1 MNHAGK
7 PVCSRDTLLDTLFQ
21 LRNEFDAAKA
31 DVQQREA
38 RLQAALQQLR
48 ASLSVTVSQ
57 SAGSLADSNP
67 LRLAALEMDHKI
79 AARLVEWQHRV
90 ERHERNTEFR
100 QDFGDSLLVFVY
112 GKVKAGKSS
121 LGNYVAYGSSDPD
134 PQTVEAARNKGQAPD
149 FFLKASTTDNPEQG
163 EARLKQAGKF
173 AVGVVETT
181 SAIQGFRLP
190 GLTWVDSPGLHSAT
204 EANGELARQYAEAAD
219 LILYPMNSGQP
230 GRASDLDEIAG
241 LLRGRK
247 PFLPLITRC
256 DFMDLDEDEEGNIV
270 RTLQMKSARDRQE
283 QSSRIQEDIIAKA
296 REESRQLLDTHLLT
310 VSVRYAETYPHAT
323 QALHDSGLS
332 SLFAAMTKLTHE
344 QGVTLKKETP
354 LNNLRS
360 FVDQILAGDLSTRTL
375 QHDLKTVLEQVN
387 QQRDRLEKSRLAV
400 VGQVMCELDP
410 AIGDIVR
417 QQGGKSDTRQLV
429 QQCQDITRQ
438 IVTRHTTKAL
448 AEALKHAETALTGA
462 LRFDQFNAI
471 PEFRDIY
478 EDIYVSRQTRNQA
491 VGSGLGTVVGGLV
504 GLLGGP
510 IGSTVGS
517 VFGGILGSQL
527 GKLVDGDS
535 RQSVVVGNNLQ
546 EINQVALE
554 IAGHAAHQAI
564 TQTFAQFDQQFLWP
578 VEKTAHDLTAALQ
591 HFETQL
597 QKEVRP

>member
-21 LRNEFDAAKA
+21 LRNEFDKAKA

-90 ERHERNTEFR
+90 EKHERNTEFR

-256 DFMDLDEDEEGNIV
+256 DFMDLDEDEEGTIV

-360 FVDQILAGDLSTRTL
+360 FVDQILAGDLSTRAL
-375 QHDLKTVLEQVN
+375 QHDLATLLEQVN

-471 PEFRDIY
+471 PEFRHIH
-478 EDIYVSRQTRNQA
+478 EDICVSRQTRNQA

-504 GLLGGP
+504 GLPGGP
-510 IGSTVGS
+510 IGSAVGS

-546 EINQVALE
+546 EINQATLE
-554 IAGHAAHQAI
+554 TASHAAHQAI
-564 TQTFAQFDQQFLWP
+564 TQTFPQFDQQFLWP

>member
-31 DVQQREA
+31 NVQQREA

-57 SAGSLADSNP
+57 SADSLADSNP

-90 ERHERNTEFR
+90 EKHERNTEFR

-256 DFMDLDEDEEGNIV
+256 DFMDLDEDEEGTIV

-471 PEFRDIY
+471 PEFRHIH
-478 EDIYVSRQTRNQA
+478 EDICVSRQTRNQA

-504 GLLGGP
+504 GLPGGP
-510 IGSTVGS
+510 IGSAVGS
-517 VFGGILGSQL
+517 VFGGILGTLLS
-527 GKLVDGDS
+527 KLVDGHS
-535 RQSVVVGNNLQ
+535 LQSVVVGNNLQ

-564 TQTFAQFDQQFLWP
+564 TQTFPQFDQQFLWP

>member
-21 LRNEFDAAKA
+21 LRNEFDKAKA

-67 LRLAALEMDHKI
+67 LHLAALEMDHKI

-90 ERHERNTEFR
+90 EKHERNTEFR

-134 PQTVEAARNKGQAPD
+134 QQTVEAARNKGQAPD

-256 DFMDLDEDEEGNIV
+256 DFMDLDEDEEGTIV

-375 QHDLKTVLEQVN
+375 QHDLKTLLEQVN

-417 QQGGKSDTRQLV
+417 QQGGKSDTRQLM

-471 PEFRDIY
+471 PEFRNIH
-478 EDIYVSRQTRNQA
+478 EDICVSRQTRNQA

-510 IGSTVGS
+510 IGSAVGS

-546 EINQVALE
+546 EINQATLE
-554 IAGHAAHQAI
+554 TASHAAHQAI

>member
-1 MNHAGK
+1 
-7 PVCSRDTLLDTLFQ
+7 
-21 LRNEFDAAKA
+21 
-31 DVQQREA
+31 
-38 RLQAALQQLR
+38 
-48 ASLSVTVSQ
+48 VTVSQ

-546 EINQVALE
+546 EINQATLE
-554 IAGHAAHQAI
+554 TASHAAHQAI

>member
-21 LRNEFDAAKA
+21 LRNEFDKAKA

-323 QALHDSGLS
+323 QALQDSGLS

-375 QHDLKTVLEQVN
+375 QHDLKTLLEQVN

-471 PEFRDIY
+471 PEFRHIH
-478 EDIYVSRQTRNQA
+478 EDICVSRQTRNQA

-504 GLLGGP
+504 GLMGGP

-517 VFGGILGSQL
+517 VFGGILGTLLS
-527 GKLVDGDS
+527 KLVDGHS
-535 RQSVVVGNNLQ
+535 LQSVVVGNNLQ

-564 TQTFAQFDQQFLWP
+564 TQTFPQFDQQFLWP